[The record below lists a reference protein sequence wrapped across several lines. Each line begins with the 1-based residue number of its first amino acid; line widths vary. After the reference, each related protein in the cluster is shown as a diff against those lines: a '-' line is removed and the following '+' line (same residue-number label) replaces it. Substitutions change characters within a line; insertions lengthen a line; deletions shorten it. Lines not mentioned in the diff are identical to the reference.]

1 MRVKTIVNGK
11 GEPQATEIA
20 IPIEGMTARE
30 ICRSYHSAR
39 HKAQQIQILAELN
52 AVDSLEIIKALVR
65 GGERLPDSTVNK
77 LFKRLDKLEMEIRE
91 REREYKAIAAALKGE
106 K

>member
-1 MRVKTIVNGK
+1 M
-11 GEPQATEIA
+11 IA
-20 IPIEGMTARE
+20 SE

-39 HKAQQIQILAELN
+39 HKAQQIQILAERN
-52 AVDSLEIIKALVR
+52 DPDSLEIINALVR

-106 K
+106 E

>member
-1 MRVKTIVNGK
+1 
-11 GEPQATEIA
+11 
-20 IPIEGMTARE
+20 MTARK
-30 ICRSYHSAR
+30 ICYSYRSAR

-52 AVDSLEIIKALVR
+52 GVDSLEIIKVLVH

-106 K
+106 L

>member
-1 MRVKTIVNGK
+1 
-11 GEPQATEIA
+11 
-20 IPIEGMTARE
+20 MTARE

-52 AVDSLEIIKALVR
+52 AVDSLEIIKVLVH
-65 GGERLPDSTVNK
+65 GGEKLPDSTVNK
-77 LFKRLDKLEMEIRE
+77 LYKRLDKLEMEIRE

-106 K
+106 L